1 MSKLIGCDRGRGQ
14 VGLNDGRAHID
25 FRVWQRFAKTT
36 ALVRTRAVL
45 PCAQIRVLL
54 QVGDCGIYRKG
65 GFSSHLQSCSFGAVQ
80 TTTLSFF
87 FFAQAT
93 IEPSVSQ
100 SSAWAVSFL
109 SRMEQMLFRGVLTAP
124 EVSDRV
130 LYLFLFAK
138 APSHSGSKAVQ

>member
-1 MSKLIGCDRGRGQ
+1 MSKLIGCDRRRGQ
-14 VGLNDGRAHID
+14 IGLDDGLAHIG
-25 FRVWQRFAKTT
+25 FRVWQRFGKTT

-45 PCAQIRVLL
+45 LCTNSGA
-54 QVGDCGIYRKG
+54 
-65 GFSSHLQSCSFGAVQ
+65 SSSRRLGHLQKRRLFVSSSKLLFWRSPNEDVEL
-80 TTTLSFF
+80 LS
-87 FFAQAT
+87 FAQAT